1 MSDSELKDLKLA
13 ADGCGEIARGFKKLR
28 AFLLSDTMSNL
39 LGTKRNQNSRF
50 PVSQSASKIPVA
62 VEPSDSKVIS
72 SEEMEKWAVSRH
84 AGWGPTHATQVAQFM
99 IGSLWRGDN
108 FKNYWRYVGGKPL
121 NLEDKRNWATV
132 SYKRVCL
139 LYSEYKAHID
149 ALKCYLLE
157 QRTDQTDAWEQVHRV
172 KRKRICN
179 VLEIAAIPL
188 TQFTR
193 IMKDNHKDLPPL
205 RGRVKVV

>member
-28 AFLLSDTMSNL
+28 AFLLSDTMASL
-39 LGTKRNQNSRF
+39 LGTKS
-50 PVSQSASKIPVA
+50 PEKPPDTSLPVA
-62 VEPSDSKVIS
+62 VEPEIGNFGSDSKVIS

-157 QRTDQTDAWEQVHRV
+157 QRTDQTDAWVKVHRV